1 MGKLIEKLK
10 HRWGV
15 ESVGQVFL
23 ILFIFSITGM
33 TTLYVKEF
41 FFNLIGFSAHTPVW
55 EKVLIW
61 ALVILPAYQ
70 LLFLGYGFLFGQF
83 DFVWRFEKK
92 SLGRIKS
99 LFSPSSEKESV

>member
-15 ESVGQVFL
+15 ESVWQVLL

-33 TTLYVKEF
+33 TTLYVKKILYDF
-41 FFNLIGFSAHTPVW
+41 IGFSAHTPMW
-55 EKVLIW
+55 EK
-61 ALVILPAYQ
+61 ALVWPFIILPIYQ

-92 SLGRIKS
+92 SLERIRS
-99 LFSPSSEKESV
+99 LFSPSEKESV